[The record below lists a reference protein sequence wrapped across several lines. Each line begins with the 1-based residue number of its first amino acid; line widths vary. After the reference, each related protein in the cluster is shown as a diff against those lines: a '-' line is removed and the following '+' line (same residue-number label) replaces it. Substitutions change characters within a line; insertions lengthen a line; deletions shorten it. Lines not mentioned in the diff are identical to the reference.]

1 MVALGLGTAV
11 LLRMFRLKDLST
23 LQAVCSSY
31 HCFLKSQNLPSCFN
45 EIKCAISSIIVGS
58 CPIKSMTIFFSSVAK
73 CVVVLSHLKL
83 VPAVRTAAMQ
93 KKLPPLSSALP
104 TKRKSVPCTR
114 AGFLLHFQSRHD
126 RLPFAVCICTCEE
139 NKGLQREHLF
149 AAGFPIGA
157 RSIPVGTRFCFAKS
171 SVLYLC
177 FRLTRERGWR
187 HTLRCGRVWQQ
198 TLFRGSRTGGFCDV
212 SYSTNAGFLRSKI
225 CLSRKGSEGI

>member
-1 MVALGLGTAV
+1 MRQKETAVIPIPRRMEITAV
-11 LLRMFRLKDLST
+11 LHFRAGMTSCLLQFVYAPARKMRDCKGRSRLS
-23 LQAVCSSY
+23 A
-31 HCFLKSQNLPSCFN
+31 
-45 EIKCAISSIIVGS
+45 
-58 CPIKSMTIFFSSVAK
+58 
-73 CVVVLSHLKL
+73 
-83 VPAVRTAAMQ
+83 R
-93 KKLPPLSSALP
+93 SALQ
-104 TKRKSVPCTR
+104 SVSR
-114 AGFLLHFQSRHD
+114 FEVSAGDPR
-126 RLPFAVCICTCEE
+126 PV
-139 NKGLQREHLF
+139 

-225 CLSRKGSEGI
+225 CLAGKGSEGIYSPRPAAATFPVSAFLPFSLAMGHGRFPALADGSFQVFGQL

>member
-1 MVALGLGTAV
+1 
-11 LLRMFRLKDLST
+11 
-23 LQAVCSSY
+23 
-31 HCFLKSQNLPSCFN
+31 
-45 EIKCAISSIIVGS
+45 
-58 CPIKSMTIFFSSVAK
+58 
-73 CVVVLSHLKL
+73 
-83 VPAVRTAAMQ
+83 MQ
-93 KKLPPLSSALP
+93 KKLPPLSSAFP
-104 TKRKSVPCTR
+104 PKRKSVPRTC

-126 RLPFAVCICTCEE
+126 KLPFAVCICTCEE
-139 NKGLQREHLF
+139 NEGLQREHPF

-225 CLSRKGSEGI
+225 RLSGKGSRGI

>member
-83 VPAVRTAAMQ
+83 VPAAADCGNAEETAVPFFCISVQ
-93 KKLPPLSSALP
+93 KEVCV
-104 TKRKSVPCTR
+104 TH
-114 AGFLLHFQSRHD
+114 LH
-126 RLPFAVCICTCEE
+126 RLPFAFSE
-139 NKGLQREHLF
+139 
-149 AAGFPIGA
+149 
-157 RSIPVGTRFCFAKS
+157 
-171 SVLYLC
+171 
-177 FRLTRERGWR
+177 
-187 HTLRCGRVWQQ
+187 Q
-198 TLFRGSRTGGFCDV
+198 T
-212 SYSTNAGFLRSKI
+212 
-225 CLSRKGSEGI
+225 

>member
-126 RLPFAVCICTCEE
+126 RLPFAVCICTCAE

-157 RSIPVGTRFCFAKS
+157 RSIPVGTRFCSAKS

-177 FRLTRERGWR
+177 FRLARERG
-187 HTLRCGRVWQQ
+187 
-198 TLFRGSRTGGFCDV
+198 
-212 SYSTNAGFLRSKI
+212 
-225 CLSRKGSEGI
+225 

>member
-93 KKLPPLSSALP
+93 KKLPSLSSAFP
-104 TKRKSVPCTR
+104 PKRKSVPRTC
-114 AGFLLHFQSRHD
+114 AGCLLHFLSRHCK
-126 RLPFAVCICTCEE
+126 L
-139 NKGLQREHLF
+139 
-149 AAGFPIGA
+149 
-157 RSIPVGTRFCFAKS
+157 RFCS
-171 SVLYLC
+171 LYMHL
-177 FRLTRERGWR
+177 RG
-187 HTLRCGRVWQQ
+187 
-198 TLFRGSRTGGFCDV
+198 
-212 SYSTNAGFLRSKI
+212 K
-225 CLSRKGSEGI
+225 